1 MVAHTYVLKMEA
13 KGSSTIRQFSPT
25 LHGVISQH
33 SSRVMLTRREV
44 SECGNK
50 KAQFIV
56 IFNSIHSEI
65 KLQVIYKLLEL
76 LRDDFGLNMV
86 SLRGRSILYHPGLG
100 LCFYPP
106 SANHLHNTAPHTQ
119 SISCIHTFILCA

>member
-1 MVAHTYVLKMEA
+1 M
-13 KGSSTIRQFSPT
+13 
-25 LHGVISQH
+25 
-33 SSRVMLTRREV
+33 
-44 SECGNK
+44 
-50 KAQFIV
+50 KALLV

-86 SLRGRSILYHPGLG
+86 SLRGKSILSHPGLG

-106 SANHLHNTAPHTQ
+106 SANHLRNTAPHTH
-119 SISCIHTFILCA
+119 SAHRAFIL